1 MVEGPDWGVDH
12 YCKGKQWAT
21 RGDII
26 KVMGGYLGGQG
37 HVPSANL
44 EIVRIDYARAIRR
57 NQMLEDDY
65 MGMVTST
72 LLYTMHERELM
83 DELEKLR
90 SPCKQWPHRQLLFT
104 SWPPMD
110 FMYPDRCL
118 VNEQHNS
125 SIDWNVRPKDELQY
139 ATMVSSPIVVHVAVL
154 ALLWPCVPAW
164 IKDRSLWHM
173 Y

>member
-1 MVEGPDWGVDH
+1 
-12 YCKGKQWAT
+12 
-21 RGDII
+21 
-26 KVMGGYLGGQG
+26 
-37 HVPSANL
+37 
-44 EIVRIDYARAIRR
+44 
-57 NQMLEDDY
+57 
-65 MGMVTST
+65 
-72 LLYTMHERELM
+72 
-83 DELEKLR
+83 
-90 SPCKQWPHRQLLFT
+90 
-104 SWPPMD
+104 MD

-164 IKDRSLWHM
+164 IKDGSLWHM